1 MKYKSTAR
9 GQKRM
14 ISREKLF
21 TIGHIAYIACTAT
34 LYLLVLNAVLPASL
48 IIIPLLLCLVPISI
62 DALEKL
68 RNRIIGTELFL
79 TIATVISLIGH
90 QEQAMTAV
98 LILML
103 IAEFIEHLVS
113 ERTNQEIK
121 SLIDLIPQNAL
132 VKRDDQ
138 EIEIPIKAITPG
150 TLVIIKTGSRIPV
163 DGIIVQGT
171 AAINESSLTGES
183 IAHEKTVSQ
192 HVYAGTFAER
202 GSITVRTEKVGEDT
216 LFGKISALI
225 QKTEEKKA
233 KIAVLADK
241 VAFYLVP
248 GLLLLIGITWLVTH
262 DLTLVTTLL
271 VFGSPFELTIVTP
284 LAVLAGII
292 AAFRNGI
299 LVKGGIVLETFSHTD
314 TIIFDK
320 TGTLTMGEPVVTQID
335 IFDPSYTQHEILT
348 IAAIAEKRSDHL
360 FAKAILKKAV
370 QEGITTPDAQDYRSI
385 PGHGVAITYNGMRC
399 FLGNKHF
406 MQAPE
411 HGNIPIPEHR
421 DNHSPDQAS
430 SFYVGCNGTLL
441 GKISITDTIRP
452 DAKQTINDLKK
463 MGIQQFI
470 LLSGDTQ
477 QNTDAVA
484 QALGIPTAYGTMF
497 PDAKLNMIE
506 TLQKEGHRVAM
517 VGDGINDAPGLK
529 QANVGIAMGAMGMEP
544 AIEAADIVLVTND
557 LHKVVFMFALS
568 QQIFSVIKQNIIFGF
583 LLIHGVGIMLAYCGS
598 INPLQAAL
606 FHGIS
611 DIAILLN
618 SARLINFRLPN
629 IR

>member
-1 MKYKSTAR
+1 
-9 GQKRM
+9 M

-21 TIGHIAYIACTAT
+21 TIGRIVYIAFTAL
-34 LYLLVLNAVLPASL
+34 LYLLILNAVLPASL
-48 IIIPLLLCLVPISI
+48 ISIPLLLCFIPISI

-68 RNRIIGTELFL
+68 RDRVIGTEFFL
-79 TIATVISLIGH
+79 TIATIISLIGH

-113 ERTNQEIK
+113 ERTNKEIK
-121 SLIDLIPQNAL
+121 SLINLIPQNAL
-132 VKRDDQ
+132 VKRDGQ
-138 EIEIPIKAITPG
+138 ELVIPIKDITPG

-163 DGIIVQGT
+163 DGIIMQGT

-183 IAHEKTVSQ
+183 AAQEKTIAQ
-192 HVYAGTFAER
+192 HVYAGTFVER
-202 GSITVRTEKVGEDT
+202 GSVTVKTEKVGADT
-216 LFGKISALI
+216 LFGKISTLV

-262 DLTLVTTLL
+262 DLKLVTTLL

-284 LAVLAGII
+284 LAILAGII

-299 LVKGGIVLETFSHTD
+299 LVKGGLVLETFSSTD

-320 TGTLTMGEPVVTQID
+320 TGTLTIGEPVVTQIEV
-335 IFDPSYTQHEILT
+335 FDPAYTQNDILT
-348 IAAIAEKRSDHL
+348 IAATAESRSDHL
-360 FAKAILKKAV
+360 FAKAILKKAHE
-370 QEGITTPDAQDYRSI
+370 EGIVISEAQDYMSI
-385 PGHGVAITYNGMRC
+385 PGHGVAITYNAMHC

-406 MQAPE
+406 IQAPE
-411 HGNIPIPEHR
+411 HGNISIPEHLETATT
-421 DNHSPDQAS
+421 DQAS
-430 SFYVGCNGTLL
+430 SFYIGCGGIVV

-452 DAKQTINDLKK
+452 EAKQTINDLKK
-463 MGIQQFI
+463 LGIKQFI

-477 QNTDAVA
+477 KNTAYVA
-484 QALGIPTAYGTMF
+484 QLLDIPTAYGAVF
-497 PDAKLNMIE
+497 PDDKLKMIE
-506 TLQKEGHRVAM
+506 TLQKEGHQVAM

-568 QQIFSVIKQNIIFGF
+568 QRIFSVIKQNIIFGF
-583 LLIHGVGIMLAYCGS
+583 LLIHGVGIILTYLGY
-598 INPLQAAL
+598 IDPLRAAL
-606 FHGIS
+606 FHGLS
-611 DIAILLN
+611 DVAILLN
-618 SARLINFRLPN
+618 SARLINFRL
-629 IR
+629 